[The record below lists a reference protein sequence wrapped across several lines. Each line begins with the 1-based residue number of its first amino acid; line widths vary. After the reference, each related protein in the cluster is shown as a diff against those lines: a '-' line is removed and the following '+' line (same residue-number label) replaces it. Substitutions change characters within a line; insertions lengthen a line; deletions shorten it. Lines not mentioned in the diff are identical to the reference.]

1 MLGDP
6 TGQEGSKLLTL
17 LMIPLISFVF
27 YNITSLVSKIWNLGI
42 LIPETIGNITLF

>member
-6 TGQEGSKLLTL
+6 TGQEGSKVLTL
-17 LMIPLISFVF
+17 LIIPFIFFVF

-42 LIPETIGNITLF
+42 LILETVGNITLF